1 VLAGLSKSAH
11 PAALA
16 AMRDIYNAE
25 DIDGAQVAIKAF
37 ELNYVEKYPKIV
49 AKIIDDIDVLPE
61 FYRARPSTGCI
72 CAPRTR
78 YGLTG
83 QGRGRLAEAGVR
95 SAGRQ

>member
-49 AKIIDDIDVLPE
+49 AKIIDDMDVLPE

-78 YGLTG
+78 YRINLRRRALTN
-83 QGRGRLAEAGVR
+83 
-95 SAGRQ
+95 